1 MVRVSKGDFDPMQL
15 QTFSEE
21 ERSAYVKIINSSL
34 SDDPICKKYFRYV
47 YYKNI
52 NVSTTNHFTLVRGH
66 LHCTA

>member
-34 SDDPICKKYFRYV
+34 SDDPPV
-47 YYKNI
+47 KNI
-52 NVSTTNHFTLVRGH
+52 YQ
-66 LHCTA
+66 